1 MTLGIRFRES
11 GLMPPGK
18 IALEQDGKIVGVV
31 SIDDLAEELPTFD
44 SAVMSQHDWHR
55 LEAQIRGF
63 VQVGEVQMQK
73 KPVKSA
79 G

>member
-1 MTLGIRFRES
+1 MSSFFGIQIRES
-11 GLMPPGK
+11 GLMPIGK

-55 LEAQIRGF
+55 LEAQI
-63 VQVGEVQMQK
+63 EVQMQK

>member
-1 MTLGIRFRES
+1 MIYGIRIRES

-44 SAVMSQHDWHR
+44 AAVMSQHDLRR
-55 LEAQIRGF
+55 LEAQIEA
-63 VQVGEVQMQK
+63 QTQN
-73 KPVKSA
+73 KPVNSA